1 MKRFFI
7 PQKLSSFLMV
17 LLIPAVLFSFVSC
30 GKGGSSADGDDHSE
44 GNGTEAGA
52 GVSGN
57 SNGDGSKN
65 EGWDFPEDFA
75 GDGEPDNYAVALDIK
90 VRSEFIIYVTNDRI
104 IHSYSAC
111 NDEAKQIQDHTLI
124 TDQDL
129 FTCVHDI
136 YLVSIDDF
144 DVDTEREETLITLV
158 NSNISEEETEGFMQ
172 EAERAA
178 DEALAERNKKGDVQS
193 IIPPGIEFVRDQA
206 ADAAGDPGMEAR
218 PKAEESEFYD
228 ETTGK
233 FICSSQSDLNSLL
246 GYLKEADPDKTD
258 WVIFL
263 DRDVSIELNASDLS
277 DITLDLD
284 GHNINVFGTYAYT
297 GAESRPLKIEHA
309 ASVDLSNLKID
320 LESAKLIPP
329 DYEAR
334 NDITEE
340 MAYWNPQRR
349 WVNVVEISNTD
360 LGGIILPADVG
371 MDGDEA
377 IQKKSDP
384 RESSIFDTYAA
395 VRGENGHAELYVAGP
410 LEDYEVRQEK
420 EKEVLSYLF
429 ENGEYRPLTGQS
441 SNNFFYICT
450 DVTMDIGDCM
460 LPNMDYE
467 AICVGKGGKLTLTG
481 TLYVTGGVFRM
492 ETYENEG
499 IDLRGL
505 TVVKKHPSPD
515 VIWIGYD
522 PAVGINEDMCRCNTS
537 SGELHLSKSD
547 DRVSITVW

>member
-7 PQKLSSFLMV
+7 PQKLSRFLMV

-30 GKGGSSADGDDHSE
+30 GKGGPSGGGDDHGE

-52 GVSGN
+52 DVS
-57 SNGDGSKN
+57 SDSHGDGSKN

-75 GDGEPDNYAVALDIK
+75 GDGEPDNYAIALDVK

-104 IHSYSAC
+104 IQSYSAC

-158 NSNISEEETEGFMQ
+158 NSNISEEETAGFMQ

-206 ADAAGDPGMEAR
+206 ADAAGDPGV
-218 PKAEESEFYD
+218 EESEFYD
-228 ETTGK
+228 ETTGR

-246 GYLKEADPDKTD
+246 GYLKEADPYKTD

-263 DRDVSIELNASDLS
+263 DRDVSIEFNASDLS

-284 GHNINVFGTYAYT
+284 GHSIGVFGTYAYT

-329 DYEAR
+329 SYEER
-334 NDITEE
+334 NGITEE
-340 MAYWNPQRR
+340 MAYWDPQRR
-349 WVNVVEISNTD
+349 FVGVVEISNTD
-360 LGGIILPADVG
+360 LGNIILPADVG

-377 IQKKSDP
+377 VQKKSDP
-384 RESSIFDTYAA
+384 KESSIFDPYAA
-395 VRGENGHAELYVAGP
+395 LRGENGHIELYVAGP

-420 EKEVLSYLF
+420 EKEVLSYFF
-429 ENGEYRPLTGQS
+429 ENGEYRALTGQS
-441 SNNFFYICT
+441 SNNFYYICT
-450 DVTMDIGDCM
+450 DVTMDIGDRM
-460 LPNMDYE
+460 LPNMDYKT
-467 AICVGKGGKLTLTG
+467 ICVGKGGKLTLTG

-547 DRVSITVW
+547 DKVSITVW